1 MNTFVTVSLHVPINN
16 TLLQKLQSV
25 ANRVI
30 ETQKDSEDFELHI
43 DALEEF
49 DDLLQKNFEES
60 GNIELLLGFVEALNT
75 LK

>member
-16 TLLQKLQSV
+16 DLLQELQNA

-30 ETQKDSEDFELHI
+30 ETQKDANDFELHI
-43 DALEEF
+43 DALEAF
-49 DDLLQKNFEES
+49 DDLLQKNFEAS